1 MSDTDRTKWEE
12 LVDVLGAAKVD
23 AKGNKSAGARLR
35 ASLQQVRK
43 LAKECRA
50 ETLALTKAASAAE

>member
-23 AKGNKSAGARLR
+23 ATKFYEKGNKSAGARLR
-35 ASLQQVRK
+35 ASLQQV
-43 LAKECRA
+43 L
-50 ETLALTKAASAAE
+50 